1 MKGVVLAAGHG
12 SRLLPFTSYRPKHL
26 LPVAGKPIL
35 HRSLEYMRDVLDID
49 DVIIVVGH
57 QRQFI
62 MDYFK
67 NGQELGM
74 NISYVIQHTSQ
85 VHGLAAAV
93 NLTQDQISKDFV
105 LLLGDNL
112 FSADLSKCLDL
123 HFNSNAAATIHIEE
137 NDNPQRYGVVELD
150 GDNVTSLEEKPQ
162 NPKSNY
168 VITGFY
174 VFSPIIFKMISGLK
188 PSARGEYELTDAIQ
202 KLVTNNYQVKAAK
215 IDGWR
220 LDIGYPED
228 LLTVNRKYLKDNTHE
243 INGQIID
250 STIIPPVYISKDCKI
265 NSSTIGPYVMIES
278 GVKIESSEIRD
289 SVILENSYIEHSLI
303 ANSVIGTNS
312 TVLGIKSNSLKVG
325 DYSEINNEYY

>member
-1 MKGVVLAAGHG
+1 MKGLVLAAGFG
-12 SRLLPFTSYRPKHL
+12 SRLLPFTSFRPKHL

-35 HRSLEYMRDVLDID
+35 HRSLEYLRDILKID

-74 NISYVIQHTSQ
+74 NISYVIQHTDQ

-93 NLTQDQISKDFV
+93 NLAQDQISKDFV

-123 HFNSNAAATIHIEE
+123 HFSSNSAATIHIEE
-137 NDNPQRYGVVELD
+137 NENPQRYGVIELD
-150 GDNVTSLEEKPQ
+150 GDRVISLEEKPQ

-188 PSARGEYELTDAIQ
+188 
-202 KLVTNNYQVKAAK
+202 
-215 IDGWR
+215 
-220 LDIGYPED
+220 GY
-228 LLTVNRKYLKDNTHE
+228 R
-243 INGQIID
+243 
-250 STIIPPVYISKDCKI
+250 
-265 NSSTIGPYVMIES
+265 
-278 GVKIESSEIRD
+278 
-289 SVILENSYIEHSLI
+289 
-303 ANSVIGTNS
+303 
-312 TVLGIKSNSLKVG
+312 
-325 DYSEINNEYY
+325 